1 MTGSIEAHPRGS
13 ARRVATPRVAPP
25 AAIPRTVSQ
34 LGERLERLTGGCPAA
49 GPARS
54 VAVAAAVDLAFDF
67 AVTRLTLSP
76 VELEEL
82 PVLVVRQL
90 NQAPLCLINVELAAA
105 SRDPLH
111 YLRDSVERSPAGPP
125 PPLPRLSSRAALE
138 AAVARAVTE
147 PDQTGAFT
155 AIVLAAAGY
164 AATRLGLDRDELAL
178 AGKRLWEV
186 RASSALVPVDL
197 GYRLVAKKEHQR
209 SAWAEV
215 EREFLAAV
223 EVVQERARLA
233 ALARLD
239 QTPRSAMKARQ
250 WQALVRRAGALPER
264 STAARRSETFA
275 IEALTALSVEASL
288 ALVYRV
294 DAVVRAV
301 AAVAR
306 IGQTVSEEEL
316 AQALDAIAAVPL
328 RAMPPIAFKG
338 LVLTLGCADNAL
350 SEACQQATKRWS
362 QPSSEASAPAGGFS
376 PPTRSSPG
384 SQGGAT
390 AVNQAFQLVSKLQ
403 GLLDACAGR
412 SEVAELAAG
421 PERDPAQVWS
431 ELEPRLDFNDTML
444 WMRQLMH
451 PKEIREV
458 VAGLY
463 ARQHASGADPEAM
476 LDALVD
482 GLDQRHVARGTEE
495 QWRAAIDG
503 APFAHAESARAARE
517 ALRGLLRLQ
526 PENPASVDQRE
537 RLR

>member
-1 MTGSIEAHPRGS
+1 MAGSIEAHTPGP
-13 ARRVATPRVAPP
+13 ARRVATPRVAAPR
-25 AAIPRTVSQ
+25 AIPRTVSQ
-34 LGERLERLTGGCPAA
+34 LGERLERLTEGCPTA
-49 GPARS
+49 GRARS

-67 AVTRLTLSP
+67 AVTRLTLSS

-90 NQAPLCLINVELAAA
+90 NQAPLCLINVELAAT
-105 SRDPLH
+105 SKDPLH

-164 AATRLGLDRDELAL
+164 AATRLRLDRDELAL

-186 RASSALVPVDL
+186 RASSPLVPVDL
-197 GYRLVAKKEHQR
+197 GYRLAAKKEDQR
-209 SAWAEV
+209 IAWAEA

-233 ALARLD
+233 ALVRLD
-239 QTPRSAMKARQ
+239 QTPRSALKARE
-250 WQALVRRAGALPER
+250 WEALVRRAGALPER
-264 STAARRSETFA
+264 STAAQRSETFA
-275 IEALTALSVEASL
+275 IEALTGLSVEASL

-301 AAVAR
+301 AAAAR
-306 IGQTVSEEEL
+306 IGQTVPEDEW
-316 AQALDAIAAVPL
+316 AQALDAIASVPL

-362 QPSSEASAPAGGFS
+362 HASEVAVGPPGG
-376 PPTRSSPG
+376 P
-384 SQGGAT
+384 T

-412 SEVAELAAG
+412 GEVAALAAG
-421 PERDPAQVWS
+421 PERDPGQVWS
-431 ELEPRLDFNDTML
+431 ELEPRLDFNDSML
-444 WMRQLMH
+444 WMRQLTH

-463 ARQHASGADPEAM
+463 ARQHAAGADPETM

-517 ALRGLLRLQ
+517 ALRGLLQLQ
-526 PENPASVDQRE
+526 PENPPSVDHRE